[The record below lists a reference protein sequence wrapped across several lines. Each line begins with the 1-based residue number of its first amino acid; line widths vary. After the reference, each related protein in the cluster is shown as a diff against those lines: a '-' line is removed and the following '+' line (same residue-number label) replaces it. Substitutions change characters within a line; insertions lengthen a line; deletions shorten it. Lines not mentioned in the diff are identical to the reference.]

1 MYGTMGD
8 EEEGSFTAKTNPMRY
23 RTVRPSLRS
32 SDLKVTYPAREIS
45 GCFGEV
51 FSVCMLCQT
60 DDELLNSAA
69 VLPEKRKR
77 KALEKRVNY
86 ANDN

>member
-1 MYGTMGD
+1 
-8 EEEGSFTAKTNPMRY
+8 MRC
-23 RTVRPSLRS
+23 TTICPSLHS

-51 FSVCMLCQT
+51 FFVCMLCQT

-69 VLPEKRKR
+69 VLPEKK
-77 KALEKRVNY
+77 EKKKHLKKE
-86 ANDN
+86 

>member
-1 MYGTMGD
+1 MGD

-23 RTVRPSLRS
+23 TTVCPLLLS

-51 FSVCMLCQT
+51 FFFCMLCQT

-69 VLPEKRKR
+69 VLPEKRRRK
-77 KALEKRVNY
+77 KALVKE
-86 ANDN
+86 